1 MIKKIVI
8 ICLFTLIIG
17 CGYQPIF
24 NDRTDKFS
32 IKTITSNNE
41 NTIFFKIKNNLKR
54 YIDDQ
59 NNVNTYDLIIS
70 SNSNRLTKSK
80 DKKGNPQTY
89 EIVVVVKVDVYKKQT
104 SFSSREFKEIF
115 SYPRNENKY
124 NQKQYEKSLI
134 SDLTNKIIQDIN
146 SYLIAISQ

>member
-59 NNVNTYDLIIS
+59 NNINTYDLIIS

>member
-8 ICLFTLIIG
+8 IGLFTLIIG

-59 NNVNTYDLIIS
+59 NNINTYDLIIS

>member
-59 NNVNTYDLIIS
+59 NNINTYDLIIS

-124 NQKQYEKSLI
+124 K
-134 SDLTNKIIQDIN
+134 
-146 SYLIAISQ
+146 

>member
-59 NNVNTYDLIIS
+59 NNINKYDLIIS

-146 SYLIAISQ
+146 SYLIAISK

>member
-1 MIKKIVI
+1 MIAI
-8 ICLFTLIIG
+8 
-17 CGYQPIF
+17 
-24 NDRTDKFS
+24 
-32 IKTITSNNE
+32 
-41 NTIFFKIKNNLKR
+41 
-54 YIDDQ
+54 
-59 NNVNTYDLIIS
+59 
-70 SNSNRLTKSK
+70 
-80 DKKGNPQTY
+80 
-89 EIVVVVKVDVYKKQT
+89 KVDVYKKQT

>member
-54 YIDDQ
+54 YIGDQ
-59 NNVNTYDLIIS
+59 NNINTYDLIIS

>member
-8 ICLFTLIIG
+8 IGLFTLIIG

-24 NDRTDKFS
+24 NDQTDKFS

-59 NNVNTYDLIIS
+59 NNTNTYDLIIS
-70 SNSNRLTKSK
+70 SNSNILTKSK

-104 SFSSREFKEIF
+104 SFSGREFKEIF

-134 SDLTNKIIQDIN
+134 SDLTDKIIQDIN

>member
-59 NNVNTYDLIIS
+59 NNINTYDLIIS

-89 EIVVVVKVDVYKKQT
+89 EIAVVVKVDVYKKQT